1 MRLAAVDHTLG
12 VIWIELLRHL
22 WQSALVLLPLF
33 LLAHVL
39 RTAPARWSHRLWVA
53 ALAKL
58 FIPLTLFGP
67 LVGAALQRALVSSAA
82 STQGNR
88 PAGYDVIM
96 TVFGAESA
104 STASTAINWLPAPF
118 WTVSTLAY
126 LAIACWLIVRTSRDL
141 MAALR
146 LARVAV
152 PVSGE
157 RQARLESA
165 IRLAGL
171 PSDRVIVSDSNL
183 IPAVVGTLRPR
194 IVLPVRLLDAL
205 EVDEL
210 TAVLLHEEMHRRNAD
225 PAIATVQRL
234 ASSLLFFFPLL
245 APLQRRLR
253 EAAELRCDEDALRA
267 GAEPQAYVRALAR
280 TIRLGL
286 DPSPA
291 PAALGDG
298 NPSIVA
304 RRLAKLREPWRTK
317 TMTRHRVAIALAATI
332 LAAGVLFPLTPAKVT
347 PGTEPDI
354 PELDRLWNRDQRISL
369 QFENVSAAKVL
380 DAIATAGNIHV
391 VMDGPEDCCLVTL
404 SLAEVSLRRALESL
418 AAQVELRYRVVNS
431 DTLHVWLPE
440 PLVPGGDGITMPELL
455 SKVEPVYPHDAR
467 DARAEGKVILQ
478 AVIREDGTVGN
489 VEVLTHAEGWPSLD
503 EAAIA
508 AVRQR
513 KYRPGLKDGRPVSI
527 YFTIRIDF
535 RLR

>member
-1 MRLAAVDHTLG
+1 M
-12 VIWIELLRHL
+12 
-22 WQSALVLLPLF
+22 
-33 LLAHVL
+33 
-39 RTAPARWSHRLWVA
+39 
-53 ALAKL
+53 
-58 FIPLTLFGP
+58 
-67 LVGAALQRALVSSAA
+67 
-82 STQGNR
+82 
-88 PAGYDVIM
+88 
-96 TVFGAESA
+96 
-104 STASTAINWLPAPF
+104 
-118 WTVSTLAY
+118 
-126 LAIACWLIVRTSRDL
+126 
-141 MAALR
+141 
-146 LARVAV
+146 
-152 PVSGE
+152 
-157 RQARLESA
+157 
-165 IRLAGL
+165 
-171 PSDRVIVSDSNL
+171 
-183 IPAVVGTLRPR
+183 
-194 IVLPVRLLDAL
+194 
-205 EVDEL
+205 
-210 TAVLLHEEMHRRNAD
+210 
-225 PAIATVQRL
+225 
-234 ASSLLFFFPLL
+234 
-245 APLQRRLR
+245 
-253 EAAELRCDEDALRA
+253 
-267 GAEPQAYVRALAR
+267 AR

-489 VEVLTHAEGWPSLD
+489 VEILTHAEGWPSLD

-513 KYRPGLKDGRPVSI
+513 KYRPALKDGRPVSI
-527 YFTIRIDF
+527 YFTIRVDF

>member
-1 MRLAAVDHTLG
+1 MSLAALDHTLG
-12 VIWIELLRHL
+12 VIWIGVLRHL

-39 RTAPARWSHRLWVA
+39 RSAPARWSHRLWVA

-58 FIPLTLFGP
+58 FIPLALFGP
-67 LVGAALQRALVSSAA
+67 LVGVAWQRLF
-82 STQGNR
+82 TGRTTTPQGNG

-96 TVFGAESA
+96 TVFGADTFGPS
-104 STASTAINWLPAPF
+104 SQWLPVPF
-118 WTVSTLAY
+118 FTLCTLAY
-126 LAIACWLIVRTSRDL
+126 LAIACWLIVRASRDL
-141 MAALR
+141 MAARR
-146 LARVAV
+146 LARVAA
-152 PVSGE
+152 PIAGE
-157 RQARLESA
+157 RKTRLESA
-165 IRLAGL
+165 IRLAGI
-171 PSDRVIVSDSNL
+171 PKDRVIVSDSNL
-183 IPAVVGTLRPR
+183 IPAVVGALRPR
-194 IVLPVRLLDAL
+194 IVLPARLLDAL

-291 PAALGDG
+291 PSALGDG

-304 RRLAKLREPWRTK
+304 RRLARLREPWRTK
-317 TMTRHRVAIALAATI
+317 TMTKHRLAIACAATI
-332 LAAGVLFPLTPAKVT
+332 LGAGVFFPLTPAKVV
-347 PGTEPDI
+347 PGTEPNI
-354 PELDRLWNRDQRISL
+354 PELDRLWNSNRRISL
-369 QFENVSAAKVL
+369 QFESVSAAKVL
-380 DAIATAGNIHV
+380 DAIATAGNIRI

-404 SLAEVSLRRALESL
+404 ALADVSLRRALESL
-418 AAQVELRYRVVNS
+418 AAEVELRYRVVNS
-431 DTLHVWLPE
+431 DTLHVRLPE
-440 PLVPGGDGITMPELL
+440 PLLPGGDDITMPELV
-455 SKVEPVYPHDAR
+455 SKVDPIYPHDAR

-478 AVIREDGTVGN
+478 AVIREDGTVGD
-489 VEVLTHAEGWPSLD
+489 VEVLTPAEGWPSLD

-527 YFTIRIDF
+527 YFTIRVDF

>member
-1 MRLAAVDHTLG
+1 MSLAALDHTLG
-12 VIWIELLRHL
+12 VFWIEFLRHL

-39 RTAPARWSHRLWVA
+39 RSAPARWSHRLWVA

-58 FIPLTLFGP
+58 FIPLALFGP
-67 LVGAALQRALVSSAA
+67 LVGSAFQRVLAGGATSAPRD
-82 STQGNR
+82 G
-88 PAGYDVIM
+88 PVGYYAIM
-96 TVFGAESA
+96 TVFGADAVAPS
-104 STASTAINWLPAPF
+104 SPWLRAPF
-118 WTVSTLAY
+118 FTVCTLAY
-126 LAIACWLIVRTSRDL
+126 LAIACWLIARTTRDL
-141 MAALR
+141 MAARR
-146 LARVAV
+146 LARLTL
-152 PVSGE
+152 PIEGD
-157 RQARLESA
+157 RQVRLESA
-165 IRLAGL
+165 IRLAGI
-171 PSDRVIVSDSNL
+171 PENRVLVSDSNL
-183 IPAVVGTLRPR
+183 IPAVVGALRPR

-267 GAEPQAYVRALAR
+267 GAEPQAYMRALAR

-298 NPSIVA
+298 SPSLVA

-317 TMTRHRVAIALAATI
+317 TMTRHRLAIACAATI
-332 LAAGVLFPLTPAKVT
+332 LGVGVFFPLTPAKVI
-347 PGTEPDI
+347 PGTEPGI
-354 PELDRLWNRDQRISL
+354 QELDRLWNRNQRVSL
-369 QFENVSAAKVL
+369 QFVDASAAKVL
-380 DAIATAGNIHV
+380 DAIATAGDIRV
-391 VMDGPEDCCLVTL
+391 VMDGSEDCCLVTL
-404 SLAEVSLRRALESL
+404 SLADVSVRRALEAL
-418 AAQVELRYRVVNS
+418 AAQIELRYRVVNS
-431 DTLHVWLPE
+431 DTLHVRLPG
-440 PLVPGGDGITMPELL
+440 PLVPGGDDITMPELL
-455 SKVEPVYPHDAR
+455 SKVEPIYPHDAR
-467 DARAEGKVILQ
+467 DARVGGKVILQ

-489 VEVLTHAEGWPSLD
+489 VEVLTRAEGWPSLD

-513 KYRPGLKDGRPVSI
+513 TYRPALKDGRPVSI
-527 YFTIRIDF
+527 YFTIRVDF